1 MKWASE
7 EGIKY
12 EVAYNDLRKR
22 KSVKDMLD
30 FYTVDE
36 IIDDLKKK
44 KKEVDDELEEEI

>member
-1 MKWASE
+1 
-7 EGIKY
+7 
-12 EVAYNDLRKR
+12 
-22 KSVKDMLD
+22 MLD